1 MALIA
6 TMYRLFVILV
16 LTMPILAWAAADRIE
31 GCLPVG
37 EYAVRPDPRDCAPY
51 PECGGYFLYEI
62 IQTPDND
69 LCTADLPFAAY
80 VVRLMCPAADGS
92 LVEFYPS
99 CSKPIF
105 GDIEADPDYKNYR
118 MLVSPS
124 CEQ

>member
-1 MALIA
+1 
-6 TMYRLFVILV
+6 MYRLFVIFG
-16 LTMPILAWAAADRIE
+16 LTMSILARAAAHKIE
-31 GCLPVG
+31 GGLPVA

-51 PECGGYFLYEI
+51 PECGGYFLFKINET
-62 IQTPDND
+62 IQTPNND
-69 LCTADLPFAAY
+69 LCTAVLPFADY
-80 VVRLMCPAADGS
+80 VVRLMCRVDDGS

-105 GDIEADPDYKNYR
+105 GNIEADPDYENYD